1 MFGDRPLAMAV
12 RHRKYAAMEKLLGL
26 HDIDVNATDA
36 HGRTPLMWAVLNRD
50 MGCIQKLLYLGA
62 NINLAAKCK
71 KTALMF
77 AAALDQDEPI
87 SGGDHLQMASVVDI
101 LRLLLSHATHRPQ
114 GSTEWTTDQRKKLKE
129 CMVRRDEFGWCALHL
144 AAKTNLLA
152 KCNTLSVNIP
162 INIMTNS
169 GSHALHIAAWNGR
182 EATMLYL
189 FQGPDGTQWQP
200 ALRSNLM
207 LPSGHTP
214 LDLAIIKSHFV
225 CVDLMLAAP
234 HNLTCYAHVCVKP
247 PPRCTPVV
255 DTESDEMSLS
265 SQKSRVSLQELLH
278 TLILNGKFQPVQG
291 LLQFDENE
299 LQMDSILLNITRQIK
314 YRCTCTFSFTNYT
327 HPIRQYMYR
336 CHDCTERKRKEK
348 PMCKGKDNDVDPV
361 LVCLVCKDECH
372 KGHRLTLEVDPSY
385 DGDIAHYCQC
395 TKATCEALSRMGKHE
410 GVTLLG

>member
-1 MFGDRPLAMAV
+1 MFGDRALIMAV
-12 RHRKYAAMEKLLGL
+12 RHRKYAAMEKLLVL
-26 HDIDVNATDA
+26 PDIDVNATDA
-36 HGRTPLMWAVLNRD
+36 HGRTALIWAVLNRD
-50 MGCIQKLLYLGA
+50 IGCIQTLLEHGA
-62 NINLAAKCK
+62 SINRAAKCK
-71 KTALMF
+71 KTACMF

-87 SGGDHLQMASVVDI
+87 SGGKHTGMAPVVDI
-101 LRLLLSHATHRPQ
+101 LRLLLNRAARRSP
-114 GSTEWTTDQRKKLKE
+114 GSTEWTTRQRERLKE

-152 KCNTLSVNIP
+152 QCKALSIDAP

-182 EATMLYL
+182 EATVLYL
-189 FQGPDGTQWQP
+189 FQGPDGRQWQP

-214 LDLAIIKSHFV
+214 LDLAIIKNHFV

-234 HNLTCYAHVCVKP
+234 HNLTCHAHVCVQP
-247 PPRCTPVV
+247 PCPHAAAA
-255 DTESDEMSLS
+255 DTESSET
-265 SQKSRVSLQELLH
+265 RVSLQELLH
-278 TLILNGKFQPVQG
+278 TLILHGKFQPVQG
-291 LLQFDENE
+291 LLQFDQNE
-299 LQMDSILLNITRQIK
+299 LQIDNVLVNITRQIK

-336 CHDCTERKRKEK
+336 CHDCTEQKRKEK
-348 PMCKGKDNDVDPV
+348 KLNKDENVEPV

-372 KGHRLTLEVDPSY
+372 KGHRLTLEVDPSR

-395 TKATCEALSRMGKHE
+395 TKATCKALSRMGKCD
-410 GVTLLG
+410 GLCY